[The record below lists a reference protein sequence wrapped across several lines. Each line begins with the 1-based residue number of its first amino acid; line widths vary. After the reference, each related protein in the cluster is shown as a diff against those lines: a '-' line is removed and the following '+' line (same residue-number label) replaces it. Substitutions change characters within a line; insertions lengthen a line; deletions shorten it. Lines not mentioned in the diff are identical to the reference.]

1 MPITLPTTSRR
12 RWLQQATAAGFG
24 TLAAKLPAMDL
35 PEQLWVLFSDPHIA
49 EDEKTI
55 AREVCMAE
63 NLARCVNQVLKIG
76 QKPFGVVVN
85 GDCALTDG
93 KTEDYATFVRLMEPL
108 TSNSIQVHCTL
119 GNHDSRQNFINAV
132 LPPGPPNAER
142 QVPVADKHVSVV
154 SSATMNWVLLDSLHR
169 VNQTPGLLGD
179 LQLGWLDRTLRG
191 LPNKPT
197 LVCAHHNPMLASM
210 DEKKKNSCLQD
221 SDGLFKILAA
231 HDKVKGFIHGH
242 IHNWNL
248 SQHAETG
255 LPVLSLPPVAYAF
268 SKDRPNGWVLV
279 RATAEKAEFELR
291 SLNPAHDEHG
301 KKHVIEFA

>member
-63 NLARCVNQVLKIG
+63 NLTRCVNQVLKIG

-142 QVPVADKHVSVV
+142 QVPVADKHVAVV
-154 SSATMNWVLLDSLHR
+154 SSATMNWVLLDSLHS

-221 SDGLFKILAA
+221 SDPRRARQGEGLHPRPHPQLEPLEACRNRPA
-231 HDKVKGFIHGH
+231 RA
-242 IHNWNL
+242 
-248 SQHAETG
+248 QPATG
-255 LPVLSLPPVAYAF
+255 GLHLRQRPPERLGA
-268 SKDRPNGWVLV
+268 RPCHRRKSRV
-279 RATAEKAEFELR
+279 
-291 SLNPAHDEHG
+291 
-301 KKHVIEFA
+301 